1 MATYRNWLEEIIRSR
16 ISGTPIYIGTRGGR
30 KVYEVIF
37 EDGSIKDYYIDFE
50 AQTAEPADVEKITL
64 RLDMAYKLAAKY
76 HISPEEAHN
85 IAELAEKYNLTFED
99 IVYIRDTI
107 NGTGAEEEA

>member
-1 MATYRNWLEEIIRSR
+1 MAKYRNWLEEIIRSR

-37 EDGSIKDYYIDFE
+37 EDGTLKDYYIDFE

-64 RLDMAYKLAAKY
+64 RPDMAYQLAAKY
-76 HISPEEAHN
+76 HISPKEAHS
-85 IAELAEKYNLTFED
+85 IVGLAHKYNLTFED

-107 NGTGAEEEA
+107 NGTGSDEE